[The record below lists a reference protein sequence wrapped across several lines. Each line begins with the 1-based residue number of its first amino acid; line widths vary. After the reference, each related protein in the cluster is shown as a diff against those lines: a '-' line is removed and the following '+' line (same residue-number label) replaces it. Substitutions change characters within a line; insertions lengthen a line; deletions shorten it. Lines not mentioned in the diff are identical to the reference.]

1 MIITHNRERL
11 INSIVYFSKN
21 TKYCGKTKLMKLLYF
36 LDFIHFRETGKS
48 VTGLNYYAWKMGPV
62 PKDLYE
68 ELDVMKPDMAKA
80 ISITPSGPFLGIRA
94 RKMFDPQPFTPRQ
107 KRILKELSEIFAD
120 AKADQMVEVTH
131 LKRHPWDRTLK
142 EKGEF
147 QEIDYLLSLDGSAGS
162 LDIEDVIEFMEERAE
177 MHDIFGTVPE

>member
-11 INSIVYFSKN
+11 INSIIYFSQN

-48 VTGLNYYAWKMGPV
+48 VTGLDYYAWKMGPV

-68 ELDVMKPDMAKA
+68 EIDFMKPDMAKA
-80 ISITPSGPFLGIRA
+80 ISITPSGSFSGIRA
-94 RKMFDPQPFTPRQ
+94 LKKFDKKPFTPRQ
-107 KRILKELSEIFAD
+107 GRILKELAEIFLE
-120 AKADQMVEVTH
+120 AKAAQMVEVTH
-131 LKRHPWDRTLK
+131 LKKHPWDRTLK

-147 QEIDYLLSLDGSAGS
+147 QKIDYLLAVDGSTGS
-162 LDIEDVIEFMEERAE
+162 LDIDDVVEFMEERAE
-177 MHDIFGTVPE
+177 MLNVFGTAMG